1 MAEAIYK
8 TIVVSG
14 PEREQAATS
23 SSPLKGVDRHV
34 SLSTLAVALVFI
46 GCSLLFN
53 VWAHHQVIALG
64 YEISRASEE
73 EQELLKES
81 KKLRLELAALKSPKR
96 IENVA
101 LKDLGFINPQKEQ
114 LIIVR

>member
-1 MAEAIYK
+1 MAEAIYRP
-8 TIVVSG
+8 IVVSG
-14 PEREQAATS
+14 PEREQETTS
-23 SSPLKGVDRHV
+23 SSPLKGVDHQ
-34 SLSTLAVALVFI
+34 VALLVLVVALLFI
-46 GCSLLFN
+46 GCSLFS
-53 VWAHHQVIALG
+53 VWAHHQVISLG

-73 EQELLKES
+73 EQDLLKES

>member
-8 TIVVSG
+8 PIAVSSPERG
-14 PEREQAATS
+14 PEATS
-23 SSPLKGVDRHV
+23 ASPLRGVNRHV
-34 SLSTLAVALVFI
+34 ALLTLAVALVFI
-46 GCSLLFN
+46 GCSLFN
-53 VWAHHQVIALG
+53 VWAHHQVISLG

-73 EQELLKES
+73 EQDLLKES
-81 KKLRLELAALKSPKR
+81 KKLRLELAALKSPKQ
-96 IENVA
+96 IENMA

>member
-8 TIVVSG
+8 PIVISG
-14 PEREQAATS
+14 VEREREVA
-23 SSPLKGVDRHV
+23 SSPSIRGVNRHLALLALCV
-34 SLSTLAVALVFI
+34 SLFFI
-46 GCSLLFN
+46 GCSLFS
-53 VWAHHQVIALG
+53 VWAHHQVIYLG

-73 EQELLKES
+73 EQNLLEES

>member
-8 TIVVSG
+8 PIVVSV
-14 PEREQAATS
+14 PERAQEATS
-23 SSPLKGVDRHV
+23 SSPSKGVDRHV
-34 SLSTLAVALVFI
+34 ALLALAVALVFI
-46 GCSLLFN
+46 GCSLFN
-53 VWAHHQVIALG
+53 VWAHHQVISLG

-73 EQELLKES
+73 EQDLLKES
-81 KKLRLELAALKSPKR
+81 KKFRLELAALKSPKR
-96 IENVA
+96 VENVA

>member
-8 TIVVSG
+8 PIAVISQ
-14 PEREQAATS
+14 EREQEATS
-23 SSPLKGVDRHV
+23 SSPIKGVNRHV
-34 SLSTLAVALVFI
+34 SLLALSVALVFI
-46 GCSLLFN
+46 GCSLFS
-53 VWAHHQVIALG
+53 VWAHHQVISLG

-96 IENVA
+96 IENMA

>member
-8 TIVVSG
+8 PIVVSR
-14 PEREQAATS
+14 PERETEAVS
-23 SSPLKGVDRHV
+23 SSSVKDVNRHL
-34 SLSTLAVALVFI
+34 SLLAISVAVVFI
-46 GCSLLFN
+46 GCSLFS
-53 VWAHHQVIALG
+53 VWAHQQVVALG

-73 EQELLKES
+73 EQELLQES

>member
-8 TIVVSG
+8 PIVVSS
-14 PEREQAATS
+14 PEREPEATL
-23 SSPLKGVDRHV
+23 SPPIKGVHRH
-34 SLSTLAVALVFI
+34 LPLLAVSVAIVFI
-46 GCSLLFN
+46 GCSLFS
-53 VWAHHQVIALG
+53 VWAHQQVISLG

-73 EQELLKES
+73 EQDLFQES

-96 IENVA
+96 VENVA

-114 LIIVR
+114 LVIVR

>member
-8 TIVVSG
+8 PIIISG
-14 PEREQAATS
+14 PDREQEATS
-23 SSPLKGVDRHV
+23 SSPLKGVDHNAA
-34 SLSTLAVALVFI
+34 LLALIVALVFI
-46 GCSLLFN
+46 VCSLFN
-53 VWAHHQVIALG
+53 VWAHHQVISLS

-96 IENVA
+96 IENEA

>member
-8 TIVVSG
+8 PIIISA
-14 PEREQAATS
+14 PEREQEAIS
-23 SSPLKGVDRHV
+23 SSPLKGIDHHV
-34 SLSTLAVALVFI
+34 PLLALAVALAFI
-46 GCSLLFN
+46 GCSLFN
-53 VWAHHQVIALG
+53 VWAHQQVISLG

-73 EQELLKES
+73 EQDLLKES